1 VSRKPVKATLA
12 EGHVPEL
19 SARGASAVYRREEA
33 ARRVVRK
40 YGDPLQVIGQAM
52 AEAAQEALDE
62 AGKPT
67 GRMCDRDAALNA
79 AKALAPYLYP
89 ALKAVELSS
98 PDGTAGVTVQVVSLA
113 RTEPAR
119 TQLPPAVVVDALP
132 AKPE

>member
-1 VSRKPVKATLA
+1 VPKKAIKATLREGRLPGA
-12 EGHVPEL
+12 ERAAP
-19 SARGASAVYRREEA
+19 AYRRELA
-33 ARRVVRK
+33 ARRVIAK
-40 YGDPLQVIGQAM
+40 HGDPLDFLARLM
-52 AEAAQEALDE
+52 ADESAERRERLD
-62 AGKPT
+62 
-67 GRMCDRDAALNA
+67 A

-132 AKPE
+132 PKPE